1 MEAMVVL
8 LLPNLSAYQHE
19 ESVVVA
25 LVSTIKH
32 PMVEGIF
39 EHALNMLSLVIDGV
53 APYG

>member
-8 LLPNLSAYQHE
+8 LLPNLSAYQRE

-25 LVSTIKH
+25 PVSYSLA
-32 PMVEGIF
+32 
-39 EHALNMLSLVIDGV
+39 ALNMLSPVVDGV